1 MNTRSVCRI
10 SRKDEL
16 ITVCDFG
23 NHNLCGSF
31 PSSKD
36 EFIPSASLSLG
47 WSPSSN
53 LLQLRDI
60 SDISEMY
67 GQNYGYRSGLN
78 NSMVNHLNDKVN
90 YLTKKFY
97 KKDISCV
104 LDIGSNDGTLLSF
117 YEKKIKRIGVD
128 PTIKKFGKYYD
139 EGIIKVDSF
148 FDADTFLKS
157 SGNQK
162 ADIITTI
169 SMFYDLPDPAKFV
182 EDISEVLENEGIW
195 NLEQSY
201 MPSMLRTNSYD
212 TVCHEHIEYYS
223 LEVIKNLIEKYSLKI
238 IDVVFNKING
248 GSFSIIVAHKNSKY
262 ESNKII
268 INWMLAQEHRM
279 GLHTPNPYREF
290 ERKAY
295 LHRSDLKEL
304 IGSICKN
311 KQKVAGYGASTKGN
325 VILQFCEFSTNELFG
340 IAEINNDKFGKYT
353 PGSKIPIL
361 SEKDIKSDKPDYMLV
376 LPWHFRENIIKREKE
391 YLKNGGKLIFPLP
404 EIEIVG

>member
-1 MNTRSVCRI
+1 MPTRSVCRI

-31 PSSKD
+31 PSSVD

-60 SDISEMY
+60 SDTSEMY

-90 YLTKKFY
+90 YLTKKY
-97 KKDISCV
+97 HKKEISCV

-117 YEKKIKRIGVD
+117 YENQIKRIGVD
-128 PTIKKFGKYYD
+128 PTIKKFGKYYKK
-139 EGIIKVDSF
+139 GIIKVDSF

-162 ADIITTI
+162 ADIITSI

-182 EDISEVLENEGIW
+182 KDISEVLESEGIW

-248 GSFSIIVAHKNSKY
+248 GSFSIIVAHEKSKHK
-262 ESNKII
+262 SNKII
-268 INWMLAQEHRM
+268 INWMLAQEFRM
-279 GLHTPNPYREF
+279 GLHTPTPYREF

-304 IGSICKN
+304 IGSICNN

-325 VILQFCEFSTNELFG
+325 VILQFCKFSTTELFG
-340 IAEINNDKFGKYT
+340 IAEINDDKFGKYT

-361 SEKDIKSDKPDYMLV
+361 SEKDIKRDKPDYMLV